1 MALKHLFL
9 SLDLC
14 QRGRRSDATP
24 YPPPMLRDGRLKCR
38 EDMVEGPDATPAPVI
53 GLLQGRNVGPR
64 LARLPN

>member
-14 QRGRRSDATP
+14 QRGRRSDAKP
-24 YPPPMLRDGRLKCR
+24 HSALMLRDGRLKCR
-38 EDMVEGPDATPAPVI
+38 EDVVEGPDATPAPVI
-53 GLLQGRNVGPR
+53 GLLQGRNVGTR